1 MPVNSHHPSYD
12 LAFTEWQ
19 RVREVLAGEDSVKA
33 AGERYLPRVQSHTDD
48 EYNLYRQRAS
58 FFNATARTAEG
69 YVGLI
74 FRRPPWIKLPDS
86 TVTGNQVV
94 YRIPDLNALPKTVI
108 TKADQNGRRNGN
120 GSENGNGLTY
130 AHGNSEENGA
140 SQPTSEDTTPDPQL
154 PPRPSGPKN
163 PYKGAVQEKLERFLE
178 D

>member
-33 AGERYLPRVQSHTDD
+33 AGERYLPRVQSHTND
-48 EYNLYRQRAS
+48 EYNLYRMRAS

-86 TVTGNQVV
+86 IVTGKQVV
-94 YRIPDLNALPKTVI
+94 YRIPDLNALPKVVI
-108 TKADQNGRRNGN
+108 PKADQNGHGHSNGN
-120 GSENGNGLTY
+120 TNGLTY
-130 AHGNSEENGA
+130 AHGNSEENGTST
-140 SQPTSEDTTPDPQL
+140 SQ
-154 PPRPSGPKN
+154 
-163 PYKGAVQEKLERFLE
+163 
-178 D
+178 